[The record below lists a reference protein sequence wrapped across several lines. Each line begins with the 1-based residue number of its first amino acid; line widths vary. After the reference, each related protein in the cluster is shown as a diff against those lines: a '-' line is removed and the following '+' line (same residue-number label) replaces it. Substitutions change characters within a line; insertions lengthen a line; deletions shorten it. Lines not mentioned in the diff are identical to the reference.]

1 MDEFCNCCNAKTFKS
16 PTSTP
21 FDKNAGEPTGATPY
35 DKNAGEPGV
44 TPDKNA
50 GEPGITA
57 KPGNDLQKY
66 DWDLVGTYDET
77 IVQLVSIK
85 NKK

>member
-1 MDEFCNCCNAKTFKS
+1 M
-16 PTSTP
+16 
-21 FDKNAGEPTGATPY
+21 
-35 DKNAGEPGV
+35 

-50 GEPGITA
+50 GEPGITE
-57 KPGNDLQKY
+57 KPGNNLQKH

-85 NKK
+85 NSSHPLSSEIL

>member
-1 MDEFCNCCNAKTFKS
+1 M
-16 PTSTP
+16 
-21 FDKNAGEPTGATPY
+21 
-35 DKNAGEPGV
+35 

-85 NKK
+85 NKKNSSHPRMHSLPWEIF

>member
-1 MDEFCNCCNAKTFKS
+1 M
-16 PTSTP
+16 
-21 FDKNAGEPTGATPY
+21 
-35 DKNAGEPGV
+35 

-85 NKK
+85 NKKIVHILGCILCLGRSSNISITVSMKFFIGYRR